1 MADDEVKKVVYV
13 VDRVLTKPGR
23 AREFVGRYLAEY
35 APGARDRGMTLEH
48 VLVSPPIWFD
58 DAPNT
63 VTVTWTLP
71 SPLAWWQMTWKG
83 RPDPA
88 LGEWWTDIGELVHE
102 RSRSVAAS
110 ADDVDALCAL
120 DGHSGV

>member
-1 MADDEVKKVVYV
+1 MADAEPPTVVYV
-13 VDRVLTKPGR
+13 IDRVLTKPGR
-23 AREFVGRYLAEY
+23 AREFVDRYLAEY
-35 APGARDRGMTLEH
+35 APGARERGMTLEH

-71 SPLAWWQMTWKG
+71 GPLAWWQMTWKG
-83 RPDPA
+83 RPDA
-88 LGEWWTDIGELVHE
+88 TLGQWWSDIEELVQE

-120 DGHSGV
+120 QGQTDV